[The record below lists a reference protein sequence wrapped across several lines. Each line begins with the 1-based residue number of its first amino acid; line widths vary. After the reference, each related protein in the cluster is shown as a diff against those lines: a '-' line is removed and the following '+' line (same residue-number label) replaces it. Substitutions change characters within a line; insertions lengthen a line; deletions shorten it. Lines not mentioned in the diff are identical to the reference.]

1 MVVSMTGF
9 GRASKQIGSC
19 FFTVEMKSVNHR
31 FLDINL
37 KMPKQFMGI
46 EDKIKKIISQSIN
59 RGRLEVYINFE
70 GEFLANKTVKVDWA
84 IVDQFIDSLK
94 EIKERYSI
102 EGQISLENILSF
114 GAGIEVTEESLPSDE
129 YEIEIVQLIETAVKQ
144 LADMRAIEGQQ
155 LVQDLKKRVKSLQE
169 ITLDLEKIA
178 PDVVEQYR
186 ERIKK
191 RVGEFITGNIDEN
204 RILTEVALFADKADI
219 TEELTRIHS
228 HIHQFEETLIEQEPV
243 GRKLDFLVQELNRE
257 ANTIG
262 SKAND
267 GLIAKN
273 VVELKS
279 IIEKLKE
286 QVQNIE

>member
-9 GRASKQIGSC
+9 GRASKQINSC

-31 FLDINL
+31 FLDVNL
-37 KMPKQFMGI
+37 KMPKQFLGI
-46 EDKIKKIISQSIN
+46 EDKIRKIISHSIS

-70 GEFLANKTVKVDWA
+70 GELISNKTLKVDWQ
-84 IVDQFIDSLK
+84 IIDQFVASLK
-94 EIKERYSI
+94 KIKENHSI
-102 EGQISLENILSF
+102 YDQISLDHILSF
-114 GAGIEVTEESLPSDE
+114 REGIEVVEESISSDE
-129 YEIEIVQLIETAVKQ
+129 FEDELIQLVEAAVKQ
-144 LADMRAIEGQQ
+144 LVDMRVVEGEQ
-155 LVQDLKKRVKSLQE
+155 LKNDLTTRLKKLQE
-169 ITLDLEKIA
+169 ITFELEKIA
-178 PDVVEQYR
+178 PTVVENYR
-186 ERIKK
+186 ERIRK
-191 RVGEFITGNIDEN
+191 RVEEFVLGKLDEN

-219 TEELTRIHS
+219 NEELTRIHS
-228 HIHQFEETLIEQEPV
+228 HIHQFIETLKEHEPI

>member
-94 EIKERYSI
+94 EIKKRYSI
-102 EGQISLENILSF
+102 EDQISLENILSF

-129 YEIEIVQLIETAVKQ
+129 YELEIVQLIETAVKQ

-228 HIHQFEETLIEQEPV
+228 HIHQFQETLIEQEPV

>member
-1 MVVSMTGF
+1 MTGF
-9 GRASKQIGSC
+9 GRASKQINSC

-31 FLDINL
+31 FLDVNL
-37 KMPKQFMGI
+37 KMPKQFLGI
-46 EDKIKKIISQSIN
+46 EDKIRKIISHSIS

-70 GEFLANKTVKVDWA
+70 GELISNKTLKVDWQ
-84 IVDQFIDSLK
+84 IIDQFVASLK
-94 EIKERYSI
+94 KIKENHSI
-102 EGQISLENILSF
+102 YDQISLDHILSF
-114 GAGIEVTEESLPSDE
+114 REGIEVVEESISSDE
-129 YEIEIVQLIETAVKQ
+129 FEDELIQLVEAAVKQ
-144 LADMRAIEGQQ
+144 LVDMRVVEGEQ
-155 LVQDLKKRVKSLQE
+155 LKNDLTTRLKKLQE
-169 ITLDLEKIA
+169 ITFELEKIA
-178 PDVVEQYR
+178 PTVVENYR
-186 ERIKK
+186 ERIRK
-191 RVGEFITGNIDEN
+191 RVEEFVLGKLDEN

-219 TEELTRIHS
+219 NEELTRIHS
-228 HIHQFEETLIEQEPV
+228 HIHQFIETLKEHEPI

>member
-1 MVVSMTGF
+1 MVASMTGF
-9 GRASKQIGSC
+9 GRASKQIESC

-46 EDKIKKIISQSIN
+46 EDKIKKIISQTIS

-70 GEFLANKTVKVDWA
+70 GEFIANKTVKVDWD
-84 IVDQFIDSLK
+84 IVDQFIASLK

-102 EGQISLENILSF
+102 EDKISLENILSF
-114 GAGIEVTEESLPSDE
+114 NEGIEVTEQTLASEE
-129 YEIEIVQLIETAVKQ
+129 FEIELVQLIDLALKQ
-144 LADMRAIEGQQ
+144 LINMRAIEGQQ
-155 LVQDLKKRVKSLQE
+155 LVVDLKKRLKRLQA
-169 ITLDLEKIA
+169 ITIDLEKIA

-191 RVGEFITGNIDEN
+191 RVGEFVTGNIDEN

-228 HIHQFEETLIEQEPV
+228 HIHQFEDTLLEHEPV

>member
-1 MVVSMTGF
+1 MTGF

-94 EIKERYSI
+94 EIKKRYSI
-102 EGQISLENILSF
+102 EDQISLENILSF

-129 YEIEIVQLIETAVKQ
+129 YELEIVQLIETAVKQ

-228 HIHQFEETLIEQEPV
+228 HIHQFQETLIEQEPV

>member
-102 EGQISLENILSF
+102 EDQISLENILSF

-129 YEIEIVQLIETAVKQ
+129 YEIEIAQLIETAVKQ

-178 PDVVEQYR
+178 PDVVEHYR